1 MNWTTIRLE
10 LAAAPD
16 FPSGSVSR
24 GYLIRLPL
32 DENGSVDAAA
42 LSQAPQRATVRR
54 FWSTDPDESGC
65 VGSVGDE
72 SLTLELNGSRVLA
85 VRPSSFKTGGGV
97 ALIGSDGSSLP
108 FRVASIRQVAKTEQR
123 L

>member
-1 MNWTTIRLE
+1 MNWKTIRLE

-16 FPSGSVSR
+16 FPIGSVSR

-32 DENGSVDAAA
+32 DENGSVDFVA

-54 FWSTDPDESGC
+54 FWSTDPDESGR
-65 VGSVGDE
+65 VRSVGDE
-72 SLTLELNGSRVLA
+72 NLTLELNENRVLA
-85 VRPSSFKTGGGV
+85 VRPSSFKTGEGV
-97 ALIGSDGSSLP
+97 ALIGSDGSRLP
-108 FRVASIRQVAKTEQR
+108 FKVASIRQVAKVGQR

>member
-1 MNWTTIRLE
+1 MNWKTIRLE

-16 FPSGSVSR
+16 LPSGSVSR

-32 DENGSVDAAA
+32 DENGSVDVGT
-42 LSQAPQRATVRR
+42 LSQAPKRATVRR
-54 FWSTDPDESGC
+54 FWSTDPDETGC

-72 SLTLELNGSRVLA
+72 NLTLELNGSRVLA
-85 VRPSSFKTGGGV
+85 VRPSSFKTGEGV
-97 ALIGSDGSSLP
+97 ALIGADGSSLL
-108 FRVASIRQVAKTEQR
+108 FKVAGIQDVVKTEQR

>member
-1 MNWTTIRLE
+1 MNWKKIRLE
-10 LAAAPD
+10 LAVAPG

-32 DENGSVDAAA
+32 NANGSVDFGA

-54 FWSTDPDESGC
+54 FWSSDPDESGR
-65 VGSVGDE
+65 VGSVGAE
-72 SLTLELNGSRVLA
+72 RLTLELNGSRVLA

-97 ALIGSDGSSLP
+97 TLVGSDGSSLP
-108 FRVASIRQVAKTEQR
+108 FRVASIHEVATTEQR